1 MRLLSAINNWL
12 VLDESDNAR
21 NRDIVPIP
29 VHRRRWKLDGFVS
42 YWAISSI
49 DCSWKPANLRFGS
62 GEQYLRHQVPHWL
75 FCVPA
80 RGFRSEGF
88 CGRCARQIHS
98 VGDVVCVPGVAGRP
112 VRQHRAELVEPV
124 VSEHDEH
131 ASRLRPDD
139 DSGADWVHCIPANQ
153 RACAHGAPRILLT
166 VPR

>member
-42 YWAISSI
+42 YWAISSMCAVTWAGGSSI
-49 DCSWKPANLRFGS
+49 MYMGLTGGQTMGVIVVGNLLISVSALVNSIYGTKYHIGYSVFQRVVFGVK
-62 GEQYLRHQVPHWL
+62 G
-75 FCVPA
+75 
-80 RGFRSEGF
+80 
-88 CGRCARQIHS
+88 S
-98 VGDVVCVPGVAGRP
+98 V
-112 VRQHRAELVEPV
+112 LVEPV

-139 DSGADWVHCIPANQ
+139 DSGADWVHCIPASQ